1 MGFRKFTRL
10 ILIISF
16 CIHLSACILPKPP
29 LINFISMD
37 GNDIIIEY
45 NAKKIGHKITKLWTE
60 PISDMERVEIPF
72 EILKY
77 IISPNNKNKILI
89 NVSKFSDDD
98 IYQGSF
104 NIFIGFQNRRFDRI
118 TVFVKINKK
127 DCTITV
133 LDEYSFWFL

>member
-10 ILIISF
+10 ILLISF

-29 LINFISMD
+29 LINFISIE

-45 NAKKIGHKITKLWTE
+45 NVKKIGNKITRLQTE
-60 PISDMERVEIPF
+60 SINDMQRVEIPF

-77 IISPNNKNKILI
+77 SISPQNKNKILVT
-89 NVSKFSDDD
+89 VSKYSDKF
-98 IYQGSF
+98 QGSF

-118 TVFVKINKK
+118 TVFVKIDKK

-133 LDEYSFWFL
+133 IDEYSFWFL

>member
-10 ILIISF
+10 ILLISF

-29 LINFISMD
+29 LINFISME

-45 NAKKIGHKITKLWTE
+45 NVKKIGNKITRLQTE
-60 PISDMERVEIPF
+60 SINDMQRVEIPF

-77 IISPNNKNKILI
+77 SISPQNKNKILVT
-89 NVSKFSDDD
+89 VSKYSDKF
-98 IYQGSF
+98 QGSF

-118 TVFVKINKK
+118 TVFVKIDKK
-127 DCTITV
+127 ECTITV
-133 LDEYSFWFL
+133 IDEYSFWFL

>member
-10 ILIISF
+10 ILLISF

-29 LINFISMD
+29 LINFISME

-45 NAKKIGHKITKLWTE
+45 NVKKIGNKITRLQTE
-60 PISDMERVEIPF
+60 SINDMQRVEIPF

-77 IISPNNKNKILI
+77 SISPQNKNKIL
-89 NVSKFSDDD
+89 VTGSKYSDKF
-98 IYQGSF
+98 QGSF
-104 NIFIGFQNRRFDRI
+104 NIFIGFQNRRFDKI
-118 TVFVKINKK
+118 TVFVKIDKK

-133 LDEYSFWFL
+133 VDEYSFWFL

>member
-10 ILIISF
+10 ILLISF

-29 LINFISMD
+29 LINFISME

-45 NAKKIGHKITKLWTE
+45 NVKKIGNKITRLQTE
-60 PISDMERVEIPF
+60 SINDMQRVEIPF

-77 IISPNNKNKILI
+77 SISPQNKNKILVT
-89 NVSKFSDDD
+89 VSKYSDKF
-98 IYQGSF
+98 QGSF

-118 TVFVKINKK
+118 TVFVKIDKK

-133 LDEYSFWFL
+133 IDEYSFWFL

>member
-45 NAKKIGHKITKLWTE
+45 NAKK
-60 PISDMERVEIPF
+60 
-72 EILKY
+72 
-77 IISPNNKNKILI
+77 
-89 NVSKFSDDD
+89 
-98 IYQGSF
+98 
-104 NIFIGFQNRRFDRI
+104 NR
-118 TVFVKINKK
+118 
-127 DCTITV
+127 
-133 LDEYSFWFL
+133 S

>member
-1 MGFRKFTRL
+1 MDFRKFTRL

-37 GNDIIIEY
+37 GNEIVIEY
-45 NAKKIGHKITKLWTE
+45 NAKKIGNKIIRLQAE
-60 PISDMERVEIPF
+60 SINDMQRVEIPF

-77 IISPNNKNKILI
+77 SISPQNKNKILVT
-89 NVSKFSDDD
+89 VSKYSDMF
-98 IYQGSF
+98 QGSF
-104 NIFIGFQNRRFDRI
+104 DIFIGFQNRRFDRI
-118 TVFVKINKK
+118 TVFVKMDKN

-133 LDEYSFWFL
+133 LDEDSFWFF

>member
-37 GNDIIIEY
+37 GNEIVIEY
-45 NAKKIGHKITKLWTE
+45 NAKKIGNKIIRLQAE
-60 PISDMERVEIPF
+60 SINDMQRVEIPF

-77 IISPNNKNKILI
+77 SISPQNKNKILVT
-89 NVSKFSDDD
+89 VSKYSDMF
-98 IYQGSF
+98 QGSF
-104 NIFIGFQNRRFDRI
+104 DIFIGFQNRRFDRI
-118 TVFVKINKK
+118 TVFVKIDKK
-127 DCTITV
+127 GCAITV

>member
-10 ILIISF
+10 ILLISF

-29 LINFISMD
+29 LINFISME

-45 NAKKIGHKITKLWTE
+45 NVKKIGNKITRLQTE
-60 PISDMERVEIPF
+60 SINDMQRVEIPF

-77 IISPNNKNKILI
+77 SISPQNKNKILVT
-89 NVSKFSDDD
+89 VSKYSDKF
-98 IYQGSF
+98 QGSF
-104 NIFIGFQNRRFDRI
+104 NIFIGFQNRRFDKI
-118 TVFVKINKK
+118 TVFVKIDKK

-133 LDEYSFWFL
+133 VDEYSFWFL

>member
-37 GNDIIIEY
+37 GNEIVIEY
-45 NAKKIGHKITKLWTE
+45 NAKKIGNKIIRLQAE
-60 PISDMERVEIPF
+60 SINDMQRVEIPF

-77 IISPNNKNKILI
+77 SISPQNKNKILVT
-89 NVSKFSDDD
+89 VSKYSDMF
-98 IYQGSF
+98 QGSF
-104 NIFIGFQNRRFDRI
+104 DIFIGFQNRRFDRI
-118 TVFVKINKK
+118 TVFVKMDKN

-133 LDEYSFWFL
+133 LDEDSFWFF

>member
-10 ILIISF
+10 ILLISF

-29 LINFISMD
+29 LINFISME

-45 NAKKIGHKITKLWTE
+45 NVKKIGNKITRLQTE
-60 PISDMERVEIPF
+60 SINDMQRVEIPF

-77 IISPNNKNKILI
+77 SISPQNKNKILVT
-89 NVSKFSDDD
+89 VSKYSDKF
-98 IYQGSF
+98 QVSF
-104 NIFIGFQNRRFDRI
+104 NIFIGFQNRRFDKI
-118 TVFVKINKK
+118 TVFVKIDKK

-133 LDEYSFWFL
+133 VDEYSFWFL